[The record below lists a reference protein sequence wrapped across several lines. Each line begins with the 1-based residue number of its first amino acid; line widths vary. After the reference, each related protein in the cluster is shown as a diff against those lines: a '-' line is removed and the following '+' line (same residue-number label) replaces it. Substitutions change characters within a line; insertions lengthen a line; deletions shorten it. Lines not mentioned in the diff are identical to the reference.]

1 MANNVAAWIG
11 EKYER
16 QLQQEQYES
25 YVGAFI
31 TNSKFDDAFNGN
43 DTVHFPRFD
52 KLTVSDLATS
62 YSTFT
67 PEDVVLTDETMTLD
81 KRKVGAYNIS
91 DEDYVEMGVNPDAEL
106 IKSMKDAFANSYDTE
121 ILSEYANAGT
131 SITDTD
137 MTTDSNGGGTNS
149 ISLDTANIHDLL
161 TAVNQK
167 MDEANV
173 ASNDRW
179 IVVSPK
185 EKRLLS
191 GFVGG
196 RETSLGDKIVSGGFV
211 GELDGLKIFYSNNL
225 QTVTTVKH
233 LLAGQGKPICF
244 ASNMKPTVT
253 FVPSSTQT
261 NSFINT
267 FKAQTKFGVHTFH
280 EGAIKLFDVEVTA

>member
-1 MANNVAAWIG
+1 MANNIAAAIG

-16 QLQQEQYES
+16 QLQHELYES

-31 TNSKFDDAFNGN
+31 ANTKVDDAFNGN
-43 DTVHFPRFD
+43 DTVHFPRFN
-52 KLTVSDLATS
+52 KLTVADLATS
-62 YSTFT
+62 YTTFT

-81 KRKVGAYNIS
+81 KRKVGAYQIS

-121 ILSEYANAGT
+121 ILSEYANAGV
-131 SITDTD
+131 SVTDAD
-137 MTTDSNGGGTNS
+137 MSTATNGGGVNSVTLSETNV
-149 ISLDTANIHDLL
+149 HDLL
-161 TAVNQK
+161 TAVNEK
-167 MDEANV
+167 MDIGNV
-173 ASNDRW
+173 PANDRW
-179 IVVSPK
+179 IVVSPA

-191 GFVGG
+191 RFVGA
-196 RETSLGDKIVSGGFV
+196 RDTSLGDKIVSGGFM

-244 ASNMKPTVT
+244 ASNIKPTVT
-253 FVPSSTQT
+253 FVSSKTQT